1 MVAGTILFLHF
12 CAALYAFFK
21 YKKDS
26 LTDGFLAV
34 GLFLIVFAVGWTL
47 SSLFTNF
54 VFSIEAF
61 HQWYYRPLETDFWVR
76 VRKEFNSDTI
86 SLLLLTIGEGLF
98 YYIIFFASPEKKNS
112 QKDNTH
118 PTEQ

>member
-12 CAALYAFFK
+12 CAVLYAFFK

-54 VFSIEAF
+54 IFSIEAF
-61 HQWYYRPLETDFWVR
+61 HQWYYRPLETDLWVR

-86 SLLLLTIGEGLF
+86 SLILLSIGEGAF
-98 YYIIFFASPEKKNS
+98 YYFVFFSSQMKKQS
-112 QKDNTH
+112 QEENTKS
-118 PTEQ
+118 TVQ